1 MNPDEELKRA
11 LDNLEAFSEAAAKK
25 GTPFEKVSDL
35 VQTLFSS
42 SYNKKKAEIKAQ
54 VKLELI
60 KSIRFIKT
68 YFPLIDR
75 YREGTPE
82 QRKLA
87 ELAICTIEKYNR
99 SLIPSD
105 DFSDLKIEEMA
116 KVQTFKSGAIDDF
129 FKGQKIS
136 EEHLL
141 PSERDTL
148 KMKAIRLIENHGGSE
163 LAQDLNKHSELSKLE
178 REGKEIILMQ
188 TFSELPG
195 EVTRILGAFRRENVH
210 SIPIKDSFKIYLESI
225 QPGHPYPMQ
234 HMGFSLSHWIVPST
248 LLWIDQAPLLKPII
262 ERKKQAALDLLPK
275 GSKNSKARRLYR
287 FKKNHFDERKL
298 EYLSFHK
305 ELSHSLIKAHPL
317 TDDSHHEIVSSFFNH
332 LESLDNPSDILSKTH
347 ETLNRHYI
355 DQPFEKMEELRF
367 SLSLD
372 DDRSKREEIL
382 RSNYKKARQCSI
394 DCESPI
400 KEYLELMGKIIGDSA
415 EKLLT
420 LQISEKVKI
429 KPPVLSDFDL
439 KIQAASIKHLL
450 EFLDELDSEIEQDK
464 LIEQMRAQIHSEI
477 ELFMSPSF
485 EEINPLL
492 QELVEE
498 IVSYYHAQF
507 HTAS

>member
-1 MNPDEELKRA
+1 MNPDEEIKKA
-11 LDNLEAFSEAAAKK
+11 LDNLEAFSEAAVKQ
-25 GTPFEKVSDL
+25 GSHFEKVSDI

-54 VKLELI
+54 VKAELI

-68 YFPLIDR
+68 YLPLIDR
-75 YREGTPE
+75 YKEGTPE
-82 QRKLA
+82 QQKLA
-87 ELAICTIEKYNR
+87 ELALSTIEKYNR
-99 SLIPSD
+99 SLYPTG
-105 DFSDLKIEEMA
+105 DFSDLKIEETA
-116 KVQTFKSGAIDDF
+116 KVQTFKSGAIDQF
-129 FKGQKIS
+129 FKGQKIT

-148 KMKAIRLIENHGGSE
+148 KMKAIRLIENHAGSD
-163 LAQDLNKHSELSKLE
+163 LAQDLKKQGELSKMEEQGNL
-178 REGKEIILMQ
+178 ITLMQ

-195 EVTRILGAFRRENVH
+195 EVTRIVGAFRRENVH

-262 ERKKQAALDLLPK
+262 ERKKKAALDLLPK

-317 TDDSHHEIVSSFFNH
+317 TDDSHHETVTNFFNY
-332 LESLDNPSDILSKTH
+332 LETLENPSDVLSQTQ
-347 ETLNRHYI
+347 EMLNRLYI
-355 DQPFEKMEELRF
+355 DIPFEKMEELRF
-367 SLSLD
+367 TLSLD
-372 DDRSKREEIL
+372 DERSKRESLLLET
-382 RSNYKKARQCSI
+382 YKKARECTLDCS
-394 DCESPI
+394 SPI
-400 KEYLELMGKIIGDSA
+400 REYLEVMGKIIGDSA

-450 EFLDELDSEIEQDK
+450 EFLDELDSEIEQEK
-464 LIEQMRAQIHSEI
+464 LIEQMRMQIHSEI
-477 ELFMSPSF
+477 ELFLSPSF
-485 EEINPLL
+485 EEIDPKL

-498 IVSYYHAQF
+498 IVSYFHAQF
-507 HTAS
+507 HTN

>member
-11 LDNLEAFSEAAAKK
+11 LDNLDAFSDAASKK
-25 GTPFEKVSDL
+25 GTHFEKVSDL
-35 VQTLFSS
+35 VQTLISS

-54 VKLELI
+54 VKAELI

-68 YFPLIDR
+68 YYPLIDR
-75 YREGTPE
+75 YKEGTPE
-82 QRKLA
+82 QQRLA
-87 ELAICTIEKYNR
+87 ELALNTIEKYNR
-99 SLIPSD
+99 SLIPTE

-136 EEHLL
+136 EELLL

-148 KMKAIRLIENHGGSE
+148 KMKAIRLIENHGGRD
-163 LAQDLNKHSELSKLE
+163 LAQDLKNSELSKVE
-178 REGKEIILMQ
+178 QEGNQIILMQ

-195 EVTRILGAFRRENVH
+195 EVTRIVGAFRRENVH

-262 ERKKQAALDLLPK
+262 ERKKQIALDLLPK

-317 TDDSHHEIVSSFFNH
+317 TDDSHHEIVTRFFNH
-332 LESLDNPSDILSKTH
+332 LETLENPSDILSQTH
-347 ETLNRHYI
+347 EMLNRQYI
-355 DQPFEKMEELRF
+355 DMPFEKMEELRF
-367 SLSLD
+367 SLSLND
-372 DDRSKREEIL
+372 ERSKREEIL
-382 RSNYKKARQCSI
+382 KSNYKNARVCAF
-394 DCESPI
+394 DCDSPI

-450 EFLDELDSEIEQDK
+450 EFLDEMDSEIEQDK

-477 ELFMSPSF
+477 ELFMSPTF
-485 EEINPLL
+485 EDIDPHL
-492 QELVEE
+492 QELVDE

-507 HTAS
+507 HTN